1 MDIDKNFDTQHIW
14 HTVTV
19 PLLANAYDI
28 LIGPGILAELEGD
41 LKEKFLAPRY
51 IIITDSNV
59 EKYLGTDLLNLLR
72 QARIQ
77 VDLLAFAAGEK
88 SKNIATVIDLARR
101 MVALGADRQ
110 TAILALGGGVAGDIA
125 AFLASI
131 YMRGIPLIQIPTTLL
146 AQVDSSVGGK
156 TGVDL
161 PEGKNLIGTF
171 YQPRRVY
178 ADIRALTTLPQAEVR
193 NGLAEVVKYGMIKSP
208 ELFEFLEK
216 NGQGILDLE
225 PRATAHV
232 VFSSCSIKAEVV
244 AADEREGNL
253 RRILNFGHTVGHAV
267 EAAALYQIPHG
278 EAVAIGM
285 VVASR
290 ISVAKGLMPRG
301 DLERLVS
308 LLEGLNLPRKIPQD
322 LHTEKLIGLLQHD
335 KKAKAGRI
343 SFVLCKGIG
352 QTLITD
358 EVSKEELAS
367 AIDSTR
373 GL

>member
-1 MDIDKNFDTQHIW
+1 MNIDKNFDTQHIW

-19 PLLANAYDI
+19 PLSTNAYDI
-28 LIGPGILAELEGD
+28 LIGQGILTDLGKD
-41 LKEKFLAPRY
+41 LKERFPASRY

-59 EKYLGTDLLNLLR
+59 EKCLGMDLLNLLR
-72 QARIQ
+72 QAQIQ
-77 VDLLAFAAGEK
+77 VDLLTFAAGEE
-88 SKNIATVIDLARR
+88 SKNMATVLDLARR
-101 MVALGADRQ
+101 MVDLGADRQ

-131 YMRGIPLIQIPTTLL
+131 YMRGIPLVQVPTTLL

-171 YQPRRVY
+171 YQPKRVY
-178 ADIRALTTLPQAEVR
+178 ADIKALTTLPQTEVR

-208 ELFEFLEK
+208 ELFNFLEK
-216 NGQGILDLE
+216 NGQDILDLE
-225 PRATAHV
+225 PRVTAHV

-244 AADEREGNL
+244 TADEREGNL

-290 ISVAKGLMPRG
+290 ISVAKGLMPKG

-308 LLEGLNLPRKIPQD
+308 LLERLNLPREIPQG
-322 LHTEKLIGLLQHD
+322 LRTGELINLLQHD

-343 SFVLCKGIG
+343 HFVLCKGIG
-352 QTLITD
+352 QTFITD
-358 EVSKEELAS
+358 EVSKEELTL

>member
-1 MDIDKNFDTQHIW
+1 MNKDFYAQHVW
-14 HTVTV
+14 HTVRV

-28 LIGPGILAELEGD
+28 LIGQGILEGLGRD
-41 LKEKFLAPRY
+41 LRESFPVSRY

-59 EKYLGTDLLNLLR
+59 DRYLGTGLLDLLR
-72 QARIQ
+72 QDQMQ
-77 VDLLAFAAGEK
+77 VDLLSFPAGEE
-88 SKNIATVIDLARR
+88 SKNMATVIDLARK
-101 MVALGADRQ
+101 MVELGADRQ
-110 TAILALGGGVAGDIA
+110 TGILALGGGVVGDIA

-171 YQPRRVY
+171 YQPKRVY
-178 ADIRALTTLPQAEVR
+178 ADIEALTTLPQAEVR
-193 NGLAEVVKYGMIKSP
+193 NGLAEVVKYGVIKSP
-208 ELFEFLEK
+208 ELFELLEQH
-216 NGQGILDLE
+216 GQEVLGLE
-225 PRATAHV
+225 PKVTAQT
-232 VFSSCSIKAEVV
+232 VFRSCSIKSDVV

-253 RRILNFGHTVGHAV
+253 RRVLNFGHTVGHAV

-290 ISVAKGLMPRG
+290 ISVSKGLMPTG
-301 DLERLVS
+301 DLERLIGLLRS
-308 LLEGLNLPRKIPQD
+308 LGLPTQVPQD
-322 LHTEKLIGLLQHD
+322 LCTEKLMVLLHHD
-335 KKAKAGRI
+335 KKVRAGRI
-343 SFVLCKGIG
+343 HFVLCKRIG

-358 EVSKEELAS
+358 EVSREELTS

-373 GL
+373 KSQK

>member
-352 QTLITD
+352 QTFITD